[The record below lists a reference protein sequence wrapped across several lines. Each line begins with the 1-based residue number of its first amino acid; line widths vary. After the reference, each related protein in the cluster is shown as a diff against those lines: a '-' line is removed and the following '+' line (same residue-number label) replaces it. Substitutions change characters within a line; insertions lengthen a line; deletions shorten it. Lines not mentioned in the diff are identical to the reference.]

1 MYKMDAMQTPQPK
14 VSFKEQMHQAR
25 EDAILQSACRLLGEK
40 AFDAMTMDDVANA
53 VGIAKASLYKHFCS
67 KEELCSA
74 AMVQILGRVQ
84 TYLAGL
90 PADMPPLEKLHA
102 LVRWSLERLLTN
114 EMPLLPSRNSTL
126 RAVLMA
132 NKDYLNG
139 LVAVSDQIGEIVR
152 VVLQTNIADAAGAAV
167 PIVALE
173 RWLPLPDA
181 GDEDTG
187 APRLLVL
194 QHAGALVGVRVD
206 AVLGVKPVATR
217 AVRTVHH
224 TPDDSE
230 LFESV
235 VPASAAAPML
245 CILEVARLMRLAQAW
260 CAAAELAPANCHDP
274 GGTPWMMEDTGGVRA
289 STGRGRSIL

>member
-1 MYKMDAMQTPQPK
+1 MQTQPPK

-74 AMVQILGRVQ
+74 AMVQILGRMQ
-84 TYLAGL
+84 AYLAGL
-90 PADMPPLEKLHA
+90 PADMPPLDKLRS

-139 LVAVSDQIGEIVR
+139 LVGVSDQIGEWITEAQAQGVISPSLPPI
-152 VVLQTNIADAAGAAV
+152 VVLYTLYARACDPVVSFLKESGQYSDAE
-167 PIVALE
+167 IV
-173 RWLPLPDA
+173 D
-181 GDEDTG
+181 
-187 APRLLVL
+187 LV
-194 QHAGALVGVRVD
+194 
-206 AVLGVKPVATR
+206 
-217 AVRTVHH
+217 VRTCF
-224 TPDDSE
+224 DG
-230 LFESV
+230 L
-235 VPASAAAPML
+235 AA
-245 CILEVARLMRLAQAW
+245 R
-260 CAAAELAPANCHDP
+260 
-274 GGTPWMMEDTGGVRA
+274 
-289 STGRGRSIL
+289 

>member
-1 MYKMDAMQTPQPK
+1 MQTQPTK

-25 EDAILQSACRLLGEK
+25 EEAILQSACRLLGEK

-90 PADMPPLEKLHA
+90 PADMPPLDKLRA

-132 NKDYLNG
+132 NNDYLNG
-139 LVAVSDQIGEIVR
+139 LVGVSDQIGEWITEAQAQGVISPSLPPI
-152 VVLQTNIADAAGAAV
+152 VVLYTLYARACDPVVSFLKESGQYSDAE
-167 PIVALE
+167 IV
-173 RWLPLPDA
+173 D
-181 GDEDTG
+181 
-187 APRLLVL
+187 LV
-194 QHAGALVGVRVD
+194 
-206 AVLGVKPVATR
+206 
-217 AVRTVHH
+217 VRTCF
-224 TPDDSE
+224 DG
-230 LFESV
+230 L
-235 VPASAAAPML
+235 AA
-245 CILEVARLMRLAQAW
+245 R
-260 CAAAELAPANCHDP
+260 
-274 GGTPWMMEDTGGVRA
+274 
-289 STGRGRSIL
+289 